1 MQAGDYGLEMVNEPE
16 SVKVSGELR
25 TGDGKLV

>member
-25 TGDGKLV
+25 TVDEK